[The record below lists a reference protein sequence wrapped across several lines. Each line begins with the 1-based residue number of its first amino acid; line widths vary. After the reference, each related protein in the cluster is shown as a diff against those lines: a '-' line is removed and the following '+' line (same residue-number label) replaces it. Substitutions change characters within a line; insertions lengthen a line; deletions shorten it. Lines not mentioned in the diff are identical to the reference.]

1 MGSQGADPLGGEASA
16 ALLDRA
22 RNGDSAALEMLME
35 RYLPRLKRWAA
46 GRVPAW
52 ARHATDTQDLVQDT
66 VLAALSHLDGFDYRQ
81 EGALQ
86 AYFRQSI
93 LNRIRTQFRRAA
105 ARPQTTALEESQPE
119 TSPSPLELAIGTEMV
134 QRYEAALLRLS
145 EPEREL
151 VIARVEMGYTNEE
164 LAILFGKPTK
174 GAARVAVGRALV
186 RLAEEMGH
194 EG

>member
-1 MGSQGADPLGGEASA
+1 MIRAIAVLLLAGSPAFAQSPFDGPEAQRSRQAADT
-16 ALLDRA
+16 
-22 RNGDSAALEMLME
+22 
-35 RYLPRLKRWAA
+35 
-46 GRVPAW
+46 
-52 ARHATDTQDLVQDT
+52 HDLVQDT
-66 VLAALSHLDGFDYRQ
+66 FIAALRRLDAFECRD

-86 AYFRQSI
+86 AYFRQAI

-186 RLAEEMGH
+186 RLAEEMGY